1 MLSDKPTTAFLQVGF
16 RPFFLG
22 AGFFAMLTMALWS
35 AIYIFQIDFDLENIS
50 QFEWHAHEMIFGYAM
65 AVISGFLLTSVR
77 TWTRTVTA
85 EGTSLLILFLLWA
98 AARVF
103 FLFGTTF
110 IELAAIADILFT
122 LWLTYILFHRIIKT
136 KQWHQIGIIAKV
148 LLMTLCNIT
157 FYAGALG
164 YMENGVVWGVFSG
177 MYIILA
183 LILTMGRR
191 VIPFFIE
198 RATNDAV
205 KLFNTKW
212 VDIPNLILFLAFSI
226 NEVFIQHDLT
236 SGYLAIILFG
246 LNAYRLI
253 RWHHPI
259 IWQQGLLWSIYLSF
273 WMITFGFGLFALI
286 YLGQVNIPK
295 LLALHAFT
303 VGGIGMIT
311 LGMMSR
317 VSLAH
322 TGRNVYDPPQAI
334 KFAFIAILLSVIM
347 RVIIPLLDIM
357 PYETLI
363 GLSQIFWV
371 IAFAIFTMAYA
382 PILLKSRKVDK
393 KVT

>member
-1 MLSDKPTTAFLQVGF
+1 MLSDKPTTALLEVGF

-35 AIYIFQIDFDLENIS
+35 AIYIFQLGITLHGIS
-50 QFEWHAHEMIFGYAM
+50 QFEWHAHEMLFGYAM
-65 AVISGFLLTSVR
+65 AVIAGFLLTSVR

-85 EGTSLLILFLLWA
+85 EGKSLLLLFIFWLIARFCFLL
-98 AARVF
+98 
-103 FLFGTTF
+103 GTQF
-110 IELAAIADILFT
+110 IEVAAFFDSLFT

-148 LLMTLCNIT
+148 LLITLCNLM

-164 YMENGVVWGVFSG
+164 YMENGVVWGIFSA

-198 RATNDAV
+198 RATNGAV
-205 KLFNTKW
+205 KLFNTRW
-212 VDIPNLILFLAFSI
+212 VDIPNLFVFLAFAI
-226 NEVFIQHDLT
+226 NEVFVEHEAT
-236 SGYLAIILFG
+236 SGYLALILFAF
-246 LNAYRLI
+246 NAYRLI

-273 WMITFGFGLFALI
+273 WMITFGFMLFALT
-286 YLGQVNIPK
+286 YFANLDIPR
-295 LLALHAFT
+295 LLAIHAFT
-303 VGGIGMIT
+303 VGGIGMMT
-311 LGMMSR
+311 MGMISR

-322 TGRNVYDPPQAI
+322 TGRNVYEPPKALI
-334 KFAFIAILLSVIM
+334 YAFIAILTSAIV
-347 RVIIPLLDIM
+347 RVILPLFDIWD
-357 PYETLI
+357 YETLI

-371 IAFAIFTMAYA
+371 IAFAVFTISYT
-382 PILLKSRKVDK
+382 PILLKAKQ
-393 KVT
+393 

>member
-1 MLSDKPTTAFLQVGF
+1 MLSDKPTTTLLEVGF

-35 AIYIFQIDFDLENIS
+35 AIYIFQLNITLDGIS
-50 QFEWHAHEMIFGYAM
+50 QFEWHAHEMLFGYAM
-65 AVISGFLLTSVR
+65 AVITGFLLTSVR

-85 EGTSLLILFLLWA
+85 EGKSLLLLFTFWLIARLCFLLGTQLIEVA
-98 AARVF
+98 A
-103 FLFGTTF
+103 LF
-110 IELAAIADILFT
+110 DSLFT

-148 LLMTLCNIT
+148 LLITLCNLM

-164 YMENGVVWGVFSG
+164 YMENGVIWSVFSA

-198 RATNDAV
+198 RATHDAV
-205 KLFNTKW
+205 KLFNTRW
-212 VDIPNLILFLAFSI
+212 VDIPNLFIFLAFSI
-226 NEVFIQHDLT
+226 NEVFIEHEVT
-236 SGYLAIILFG
+236 SGYLAVILFV

-259 IWQQGLLWSIYLSF
+259 IWRQGLLWSIYLSF
-273 WMITFGFGLFALI
+273 WMITLGFALFALI
-286 YLGQVNIPK
+286 YFGNVDIPK

-311 LGMMSR
+311 IGMISR

-322 TGRNVYDPPQAI
+322 TGRNVYEPPKALVYAFVSILSSAI
-334 KFAFIAILLSVIM
+334 V
-347 RVIIPLLDIM
+347 RVILPLFDIWA
-357 PYETLI
+357 YETLI

-371 IAFAIFTMAYA
+371 IAFAIFTVTYT
-382 PILLKSRKVDK
+382 PILLKPKQ
-393 KVT
+393 

>member
-1 MLSDKPTTAFLQVGF
+1 MLSDKPTTALLEVGF

-35 AIYIFQIDFDLENIS
+35 AIYIFQLDITLDGIS
-50 QFEWHAHEMIFGYAM
+50 QFEWHAHEMLFGYAM
-65 AVISGFLLTSVR
+65 AVITGFLLTSVR

-85 EGTSLLILFLLWA
+85 EGKSLLLLFTFWLIARLCFLLGTQWIEVA
-98 AARVF
+98 T
-103 FLFGTTF
+103 LF
-110 IELAAIADILFT
+110 DSLFT

-148 LLMTLCNIT
+148 LLITLCNIM

-164 YMENGVVWGVFSG
+164 YMENGVVWGIFSA

-212 VDIPNLILFLAFSI
+212 VDIPNLFLFLAFAI
-226 NEVFIQHDLT
+226 NEVFVGHETT
-236 SGYLAIILFG
+236 SGYLAIILFA

-286 YLGQVNIPK
+286 YLGQVDIPK

-311 LGMMSR
+311 IGMISR

-322 TGRNVYDPPQAI
+322 TGRNVYDPPKAI
-334 KFAFIAILLSVIM
+334 KFAFIAILLSAIT
-347 RVIIPLLDIM
+347 RVIIPLFDIL

-371 IAFAIFTMAYA
+371 LAFAIFTMTYA
-382 PILLKSRKVDK
+382 PILIRPKRSL
-393 KVT
+393 